1 MCPKRKMML
10 LKMVLT
16 GSCILGNQKQIL
28 GHQGPVFPISFFNLG
43 EDSAASNSALQQFS
57 FNPIAEPRWLWKK
70 GEARREKKN
79 LTESN
84 RAKDENNANN
94 EKRNVSEVLHNEGL
108 LEEQLVNKKD
118 KAANK
123 EKRNSTN
130 SKNSSHE
137 RNDFHEDNTEDMP
150 TEEYLPFLGEID
162 ENTEPGKKYLKSSKY
177 H

>member
-1 MCPKRKMML
+1 ML

-16 GSCILGNQKQIL
+16 GSCILGTGCFGDQKQIL
-28 GHQGPVFPISFFNLG
+28 GQQGPVFPISFFNLG

-79 LTESN
+79 LTESD
-84 RAKDENNANN
+84 RAKEENNANN
-94 EKRNVSEVLHNEGL
+94 DKRNVSEVLHNEGL

-130 SKNSSHE
+130 SKNSSYE
-137 RNDFHEDNTEDMP
+137 RNYSYCTPSH
-150 TEEYLPFLGEID
+150 
-162 ENTEPGKKYLKSSKY
+162 
-177 H
+177 